1 MASRFRP
8 AGSNLQS
15 SSPRFTE
22 NPGRK
27 EASSDEAASSDDSD
41 LERLEDLLVQKWTE
55 KISRAESDFKRRF
68 PRDQYRSSAAASVGR
83 ILKNLP
89 KPLKTDQASSAG
101 K

>member
-1 MASRFRP
+1 MASRFRTV
-8 AGSNLQS
+8 GSNLQS

-22 NPGRK
+22 TPGRK
-27 EASSDEAASSDDSD
+27 EASSDAGSSDDSD

-68 PRDQYRSSAAASVGR
+68 PRDQYRSSAASVGR